1 VPFPEEDGKEIEDLR
16 LDRLDLPAA
25 SELVAV
31 DVELRV
37 VELEDHGVRV
47 PFADMRL
54 GPRHYVGLATITVSV
69 VALTVVACQSPTPAP
84 VSDAQTYP
92 GHVHGSPPPPPAP
105 LRDGERFVEVGLA
118 QPYRPTPPQGG
129 TDEYRCFLVD
139 PKLTAASYITGSQFL
154 PDNAAIVHHAIMYE
168 LAPSEVDEARRMDA
182 STDGDGWRCFGG
194 TGLSGGS
201 LASFRGGGLGGN
213 WLGAWAPGAKETLVG
228 GITGYPVE
236 PGSQIVLQIHYNLLA
251 TEGRPGPV
259 DRSTLRLRVMPG
271 TATVTPLSTM
281 LLPAPIELPC
291 TPQESGPLCDRSKA
305 IDDLVARTGQQAQAL
320 VTGLGLLC
328 GGGAQPVAGPTQHCD
343 LPVRRPALVFSVA
356 PHMHLLGRSISVEL
370 NPGTPRAVTLL
381 DQKAFNFDD
390 QSQVPLAEPVRV
402 NPGDTLRVTCTHD
415 ASLRSQ
421 LPELKPLQPRY
432 VVWGDGTSD
441 EMCLAVL
448 VTTTQL

>member
-1 VPFPEEDGKEIEDLR
+1 
-16 LDRLDLPAA
+16 
-25 SELVAV
+25 
-31 DVELRV
+31 
-37 VELEDHGVRV
+37 
-47 PFADMRL
+47 
-54 GPRHYVGLATITVSV
+54 
-69 VALTVVACQSPTPAP
+69 
-84 VSDAQTYP
+84 VSDQETYT
-92 GHVHGSPPPPPAP
+92 GHVHGSPPPPPAS
-105 LRDGERFVEVGLA
+105 LREGERFVEVGLA
-118 QPYRPTPPQGG
+118 QAYKPVPPQGG

-154 PDNAAIVHHAIMYE
+154 PQNAAIVHHAIMYE
-168 LAPSEVDEARRMDA
+168 IAPSEVDQARKLDA
-182 STDGDGWRCFGG
+182 ANDGDGWRCFGG
-194 TGLSGGS
+194 TGLSNS
-201 LASFRGGGLGGN
+201 LSSFRSGGLGGT

-228 GITGYPVE
+228 GVAGYAVE
-236 PGSQIVLQIHYNLLA
+236 PGTQIVLQIHYNLLA

-259 DRSTLRLRVMPG
+259 DQSTVRLRVMPA
-271 TATVTPLSTM
+271 TATVTPLTTL

-305 IDDLVARTGQQAQAL
+305 IDDLVARTGEEARSL
-320 VTGLGLLC
+320 VFGLSLLC
-328 GGGAQPVAGPTQHCD
+328 GAGAAPVPGVTQHCD
-343 LPVRRPALVFSVA
+343 LPVRRAAQVFSVA

-370 NPGTPRAVTLL
+370 NPGTPHAVTLL

-390 QSQVPLAEPVRV
+390 QSQVTLPEPVRI

-448 VTTTQL
+448 ITTTKV